1 MTHATITPHDRH
13 CAVTMT
19 GYSPAHK
26 DAVKA
31 LAGAEY
37 VGDAWIVSVLHLPT
51 LKGIFDTMT
60 VEPAVVAAYHE
71 ALRRM
76 CDDLLP
82 HAHRKGNLGQHIAE
96 LMSLHAN
103 GIAAIKAKGYTPPT
117 HRHVEAPGTSKSEK
131 STRTTTTHVSTQTTP
146 VSASQEPSGDKA
158 LTLWLTG
165 AQNAAKAE
173 ERKAQIVKAR
183 RKANKGNTRKKED
196 CNAEPVGD

>member
-13 CAVTMT
+13 CAVTMPI
-19 GYSPAHK
+19 YNHRNERDAAAK

-31 LAGAEY
+31 LPGAEY
-37 VGDAWIVSVLHLPT
+37 IGGAWIVSVLALPT
-51 LKGIFDTMT
+51 LKAIFDTMT
-60 VEPAVVAAYHE
+60 VEPAVVAAYHD

-76 CDDLLP
+76 CDQLLP
-82 HAHRKGNLGQHIAE
+82 SGSHAE

-117 HRHVEAPGTSKSEK
+117 HRHTEAPAVAKAQPADEAVEA
-131 STRTTTTHVSTQTTP
+131 
-146 VSASQEPSGDKA
+146 GDKA

-173 ERKAQIVKAR
+173 ERQAQIVKAR
-183 RKANKGNTRKKED
+183 RKANKGNTRKKEQVT
-196 CNAEPVGD
+196 E